1 MLLIAML
8 HYYKVT
14 LIKGHSKFATV
25 DYLSLEEDHIPHDPQ
40 QVLIHTENDI
50 I

>member
-14 LIKGHSKFATV
+14 LIKGHSKFASV
-25 DYLSLEEDHIPHDPQ
+25 AYLSLDEDHIPHDPQ
-40 QVLIHTENDI
+40 LGSHSY
-50 I
+50 